1 MQSLPHPSCKRA
13 IQMVNDCRGYAK
25 LRHGKDIDDIGNNTI
40 HSNQLRA
47 HVQVHGTLAEKA
59 EESEA
64 QTVKSILKKT
74 VSE

>member
-1 MQSLPHPSCKRA
+1 
-13 IQMVNDCRGYAK
+13 MVNDCRGYAK

-59 EESEA
+59 ED
-64 QTVKSILKKT
+64 QKRKL
-74 VSE
+74 